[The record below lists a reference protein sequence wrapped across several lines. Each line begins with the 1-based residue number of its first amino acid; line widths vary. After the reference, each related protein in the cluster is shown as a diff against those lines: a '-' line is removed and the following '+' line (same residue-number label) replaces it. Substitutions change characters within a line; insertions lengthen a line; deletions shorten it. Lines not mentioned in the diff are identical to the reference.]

1 MLRNRNTRQ
10 STGQKKMQPGSG
22 LKLCIGA
29 SEILYPD
36 VTIVGTA
43 ISFFN
48 VSVRH
53 RLTSQKF
60 GAELFMRNGG
70 SQSLRLK
77 LSWSAKP
84 KRNVPRVEP
93 LVKRT
98 GYKHSLPH
106 PPPSSIGKHLQPHV
120 SNHPE
125 CLIRGRCYQN
135 VAKATFITFA
145 VPNLREEDS

>member
-1 MLRNRNTRQ
+1 
-10 STGQKKMQPGSG
+10 MQPGSG
-22 LKLCIGA
+22 LKLYIGA
-29 SEILYPD
+29 CEILYPD
-36 VTIVGTA
+36 VTVVGTA
-43 ISFFN
+43 LVFQ
-48 VSVRH
+48 R
-53 RLTSQKF
+53 F
-60 GAELFMRNGG
+60 GAPPVDIPKIWCGTLYEEWWVTE
-70 SQSLRLK
+70 SAPEAPSL
-77 LSWSAKP
+77 SATP
-84 KRNVPRVEP
+84 KRSVPRFEP

-125 CLIRGRCYQN
+125 CLIRGQCYQN